1 MEEKRMGLYVQ
12 VALYM
17 ILAVSGMIL
26 VKQGTLSAGIVSGK
40 FNLNISFVSLL
51 GIMFYGCSF
60 LLYMVILQKFD
71 LTDII
76 PITTG
81 VIYILTFIAG
91 IIFFKE
97 TVSIKQ
103 IIAASIILFGIIL
116 MAINTK

>member
-1 MEEKRMGLYVQ
+1 MEDKSMGLYVQ
-12 VALYM
+12 VILYM
-17 ILAVSGMIL
+17 LLAVSGMLL
-26 VKQGTLSAGIVSGK
+26 VKQGTLSAGVVEGK
-40 FNLNISFVSLL
+40 FNLNISFTSFI

-81 VIYILTFIAG
+81 VIYILTFMAG

-97 TVSIKQ
+97 SINLQ
-103 IIAASIILFGIIL
+103 QLIAAGIIL
-116 MAINTK
+116 AGIVLMALNSK

>member
-1 MEEKRMGLYVQ
+1 MGLYVQ
-12 VALYM
+12 VILYM
-17 ILAVSGMIL
+17 ILAVSGMLL

-40 FNLNISFVSLL
+40 FNLNISFISLV
-51 GIMFYGCSF
+51 GILFYGCSF
-60 LLYMVILQKFD
+60 MLYMVILQKFD

-91 IIFFKE
+91 IVFFKE

-103 IIAASIILFGIIL
+103 LIAATVILVGIIMMTL
-116 MAINTK
+116 NSK